1 MGISVTP
8 LSERVKAVLAIPDQH
23 PWAGTVPAW
32 LKAAPGTRGIQGFID
47 HTLLRPEATRH
58 DIEKVAEEGK
68 RFGVAAVC
76 VNGRWVTLVSEILK
90 GTSVKVCAVVGF
102 PLGAMRPE
110 AKASEAAHAIAD
122 GASEI
127 DMVLSIGDARAGEWA
142 AVRRGIEAVR
152 AATEG
157 RILKVILETAVLAP
171 EVFVEAAFLAKDLG
185 ADFIKTST
193 GFSSAGG
200 ATERAVRLM
209 RRAVG
214 DDFGVKASGGVRTAE
229 MAIRMLAAGANR
241 LGMSSTPDIA
251 AVLGPNAPTLEELFA
266 SPPEPSAAPVGF

>member
-1 MGISVTP
+1 M
-8 LSERVKAVLAIPDQH
+8 
-23 PWAGTVPAW
+23 PAW
-32 LKAAPGTRGIQGFID
+32 LHAAPGTHGIQGFID
-47 HTLLRPEATRH
+47 HTLLRPEATAQ
-58 DIEKVAEEGK
+58 DIDRVAEEGR

-76 VNGRWVTLVSEILK
+76 VNGRWVTRVRQALEGSP
-90 GTSVKVCAVVGF
+90 VKPCAVVGF

-110 AKASEAAHAIAD
+110 AKAAEAAHAIAD
-122 GASEI
+122 GAAEI
-127 DMVLSIGDARAGEWA
+127 DMVLSIGDARAGDWA

-152 AATEG
+152 AATPG
-157 RILKVILETAVLAP
+157 AILKVILETAVLAP

-209 RRAVG
+209 RRTVG
-214 DDFGVKASGGVRTAE
+214 DDFGVKASGGVRSAE

-241 LGMSSTPDIA
+241 LGMSSTPELA
-251 AVLGPNAPTLEELFA
+251 AVLGPGAPTLEELFA
-266 SPPEPSAAPVGF
+266 KPPEPAAAPGGY